1 MTFKRRTEESM
12 SDYFL
17 RIEKTLDS
25 WIELDVLQSILDLRY
40 TKETIWVSLDVNHP
54 CMLRTL
60 LWISENLSD
69 TVIEVGPVEK
79 LPKIHFDNLVDYEAH
94 LRQRKVSFLQSSL

>member
-12 SDYFL
+12 SDYFS
-17 RIEKTLDS
+17 RIEKTVDL
-25 WIELDVLQSILDLRY
+25 WIELDVLQSILDIRY

-54 CMLRTL
+54 SMLRTL

-69 TVIEVGPVEK
+69 TIIEVGPVEK
-79 LPKIHFDNLVDYEAH
+79 LPKIHFDNLVDYKDH
-94 LRQRKVSFLQSSL
+94 LNQSKRIFQ